1 MQVQEA
7 RQITDAVAADDHS
20 PKNHAELTQKMRAL
34 PRRFGHPAA
43 LVYAGISAAV
53 AVFQVALALGA
64 PWGSYAMGGAFPGQ
78 YPPSMRIGAV
88 LGAALLALMAGVILS
103 RAGLALPK
111 WSRASRWLVWVIVA
125 YGVVGLVLNL
135 ISPSGGERAIW
146 APVALV
152 QLAFSLVVATG
163 PRTSES

>member
-1 MQVQEA
+1 
-7 RQITDAVAADDHS
+7 
-20 PKNHAELTQKMRAL
+20 
-34 PRRFGHPAA
+34 
-43 LVYAGISAAV
+43 VYTVISAGV
-53 AVFQVALALGA
+53 AVFQLALALGA

-78 YPPSMRIGAV
+78 YPTSMRIGAV
-88 LGAALLALMAGVILS
+88 FGAALLALMAGVILS

-135 ISPSGGERAIW
+135 ISLSGGERAIW